1 MDFNDFW
8 PHWQNQSHHHYG
20 VDIAGYLGLALHWM
34 FYASNMVFLTPHSPE
49 IWTCLL
55 GRIMDHADLDSFQT
69 PVAMI
74 FHNQKTAW
82 LLIMIWLWGGNL
94 WSYVNPR
101 HKKKKK
107 KKSLSHKLITFLES
121 TTVSHTMNL
130 SMRKYWLTLNT
141 KMTSYMFKESPGH
154 SRTSLSFVL
163 FPVSTNSICILWHP
177 EFSNSRQPEPLFS
190 PDCHILPSRRK
201 VGESNSKDPSIFDL
215 YGLCHWR
222 RNRPCQWL

>member
-1 MDFNDFW
+1 MHPTWFFW
-8 PHWQNQSHHHYG
+8 
-20 VDIAGYLGLALHWM
+20 LHIHQKSGPAFWGELWIM
-34 FYASNMVFLTPHSPE
+34 LTLTLSRP
-49 IWTCLL
+49 L
-55 GRIMDHADLDSFQT
+55 
-69 PVAMI
+69 
-74 FHNQKTAW
+74 
-82 LLIMIWLWGGNL
+82 WLWYFTIRKQHGFWL
-94 WSYVNPR
+94 WSGCEEETFGPMSILET
-101 HKKKKK
+101 KK

-201 VGESNSKDPSIFDL
+201 VREPNSKDPSIFDL
-215 YGLCHWR
+215 YGLRHWS
-222 RNRPCQWL
+222 RNRPCQWLWVTIFRSS